1 MAREASLQAIRAA
14 TESEVPGVPPS
25 LAAPRPPFLFEES
38 LRPLNADELTRRL
51 SQRCVSR
58 VSQAD
63 DESLAVHFT
72 DGSVLHVKR
81 RRQGVAATLIP
92 CPSPEHGSGRRQPT
106 KRQREYLDFIKKYTL
121 RFRIAPSE
129 PDIQRH
135 VLVSAPSVNQMIQG
149 LERAGFITRQRDSH
163 GRVVPRS
170 IRVIDGG

>member
-1 MAREASLQAIRAA
+1 M
-14 TESEVPGVPPS
+14 
-25 LAAPRPPFLFEES
+25 
-38 LRPLNADELTRRL
+38 NADDITKRL

-58 VSQAD
+58 VSQPD

-81 RRQGVAATLIP
+81 HRQGVAATLIP
-92 CPSPEHGSGRRQPT
+92 CPSPKHGSDRRRPT
-106 KRQREYLDFIKKYTL
+106 KRQREYLDFIKKNTL
-121 RFRIAPSE
+121 GFRVAPSE

-135 VLVSAPSVNQMIQG
+135 VLVSAPSVNQMIQC
-149 LERAGFITRQRDSH
+149 LERAGFITRQRNSY